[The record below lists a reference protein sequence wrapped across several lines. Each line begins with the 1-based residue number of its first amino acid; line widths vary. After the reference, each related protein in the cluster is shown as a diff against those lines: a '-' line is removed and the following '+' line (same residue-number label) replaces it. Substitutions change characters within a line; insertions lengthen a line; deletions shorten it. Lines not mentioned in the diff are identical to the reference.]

1 MGPHLRSGYLT
12 RADTPDALARA
23 LGVDPAGFAT
33 QLERYNRDAERG
45 EDPEFGKGTNAYHRF
60 GGDPS
65 HGPNPNVAP
74 IVTPPYYAVK
84 LVPGDLGTFIGLAT
98 DPLARVLDVN
108 ERPIPGLYAVGNDQ
122 ASVMGGTY
130 PGAGITIGPALTFG
144 YIAARHLAG
153 NAPTSRAE

>member
-1 MGPHLRSGYLT
+1 MPPAPGRMGRHLRSGYLT
-12 RADTPDALARA
+12 RADTPAALAHA
-23 LGVDPAGFAT
+23 LGVDPAGFVA
-33 QLERYNRDAERG
+33 QLERYNRHAERG

-65 HGPNPNVAP
+65 HGPNPNLAP
-74 IVTPPYYAVK
+74 IVTAPYYAVK

-98 DPLARVLDVN
+98 DPLARVLDLN
-108 ERPIPGLYAVGNDQ
+108 EAPIPGLYAVGNDQ

-153 NAPTSRAE
+153 